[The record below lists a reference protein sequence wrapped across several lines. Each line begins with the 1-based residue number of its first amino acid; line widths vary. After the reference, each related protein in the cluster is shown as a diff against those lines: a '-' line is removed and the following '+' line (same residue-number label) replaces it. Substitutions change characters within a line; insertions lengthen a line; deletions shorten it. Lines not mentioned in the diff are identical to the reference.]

1 MSAAP
6 TLPDDHSSVYNS
18 CLIGVDGGGSSCRVA
33 LVCDGVRH
41 EVKLG
46 RANVETDRI
55 EAIATVRAGMN
66 QVVAMAG
73 IDPQYVP
80 SIVAHVGL
88 AGVGDKSVERAV
100 AALLALP
107 LATVSEDQ
115 VTHLVGAFGDGDGV
129 VAGIGT
135 GSFLARQVAGQHFFA
150 GGWGMLLGD
159 EAAGAWLGRKLLSA
173 TLHVLDQQ
181 IQGTDLT
188 RSVLH
193 RLGSGPAIVR
203 FADQAHPV
211 DLAGF
216 APDIV
221 AAAGAGDGLACDLLR
236 AGADYIDRG
245 LRVIGWTEGEP
256 VCLTGGLGATY
267 APLLGAD
274 LQACLQPPQ
283 GSALDGA
290 LTLAARRR
298 AHRAGRASG

>member
-1 MSAAP
+1 VSVGPAARNDQSP
-6 TLPDDHSSVYNS
+6 IYNS

-33 LVCDGVRH
+33 LVCDGKRH

-46 RANVETDRI
+46 RANVETDRVK
-55 EAIATVRAGMN
+55 AIATVRAGMN
-66 QVVAMAG
+66 EVAAMAG
-73 IDPQYVP
+73 VDARHVP
-80 SIVAHVGL
+80 SIVAHIGL
-88 AGVGDKSVERAV
+88 AGVGDKSVEQAV
-100 AALLALP
+100 AAQLALP
-107 LATVSEDQ
+107 LATISEDQ

-150 GGWGMLLGD
+150 GGWGTLLGD

-173 TLHVLDQQ
+173 TLHALDQQ
-181 IQGTDLT
+181 IQATDLT

-193 RLGSGPAIVR
+193 RFGSGPAIVR
-203 FADQAHPV
+203 FADRAHPV
-211 DLAGF
+211 DLADF
-216 APDIV
+216 APDII
-221 AAAGAGDGLACDLLR
+221 AAATLGDGLARDLLQT
-236 AGADYIDRG
+236 GADYIDHG
-245 LRVIGWTEGEP
+245 LRRIGWTTGEA

-274 LQACLQPPQ
+274 LRACLQPPQ

-298 AHRAGRASG
+298 AREAGA